1 VTSAKATVEVD
12 PTPSGDG
19 TVRVL
24 VSGEVD
30 IQTAP
35 AVRQRLLEVANG
47 GAPAVSL
54 DLSSVVFADSSALA
68 AFAAMQRIMNDRG
81 HRLSIIGATGPM
93 LTVLELTGIV
103 HGAATP
109 GEEAPSG
116 AHQRSGPPEVVV
128 GHELVFE
135 GDRSAPRVA
144 RSAVTRWL
152 GPNHPCLD
160 DTLLVV
166 SELVTNVVLH
176 SGAGGELRLDPGPP
190 IRVAIHDRSSV
201 QPSTLATAG
210 GHGGFGLRLV
220 DQLSSEWGVA
230 PDGSGKV
237 VWVAVRERAPADS

>member
-1 VTSAKATVEVD
+1 MTTAKATVEVD
-12 PTPSGDG
+12 PTPSADG

-24 VSGEVD
+24 VAGEVD
-30 IQTAP
+30 IQSAP
-35 AVRQRLLEVANG
+35 SVRQRLLEVANS
-47 GAPAVSL
+47 GAPGVRL
-54 DLSSVVFADSSALA
+54 DLSSVGFADSSALA
-68 AFAAMQRIMNDRG
+68 AFAAMQRVMNDRG
-81 HRLSIIGATGPM
+81 HTLTIIGATGPM

-103 HGAATP
+103 HGPATP
-109 GEEAPSG
+109 GEGAPSG
-116 AHQRSGPPEVVV
+116 AHQRSGPPEVVI

-152 GPNHPCLD
+152 GEGHPCLD

-190 IRVAIHDRSSV
+190 IRVAIHDRSPV
-201 QPSTLATAG
+201 KPSTLPTAG

-230 PDGSGKV
+230 PDGPGKV
-237 VWVAVRERAPADS
+237 VWVSVREHAPADA